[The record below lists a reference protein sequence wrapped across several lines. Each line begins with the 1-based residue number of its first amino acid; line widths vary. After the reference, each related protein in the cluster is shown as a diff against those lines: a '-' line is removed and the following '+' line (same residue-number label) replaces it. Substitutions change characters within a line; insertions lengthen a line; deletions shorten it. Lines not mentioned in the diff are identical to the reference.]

1 MSWRKKNLL
10 IRFDEQK
17 ITPDTLASTVIGADS
32 EGALLRLGD
41 IATITDRFELDEQK
55 VLFDGQPS
63 ALLKIS
69 KNKADD
75 ALRIKERVVQFVED
89 ENKIAPTGVTLNLT
103 NDISSVLWDRL
114 TMMVKN
120 GWQGVVLVFAT
131 MWLFFLPS
139 VIRSGSQLVCRW
151 PSLVVCF

>member
-1 MSWRKKNLL
+1 M
-10 IRFDEQK
+10 
-17 ITPDTLASTVIGADS
+17 
-32 EGALLRLGD
+32 
-41 IATITDRFELDEQK
+41 
-55 VLFDGQPS
+55 LFDGQPS

-131 MWLFFLPS
+131 MWLFFYLPLF
-139 VIRSGSQLVCRW
+139 VLGRSWFAGGLPW
-151 PSLVVCF
+151 